1 MKNPQEERK
10 NRDEPSDINCSI
22 YLYISRSSP
31 RHRKEPADPRTYSS
45 HLGFVSRKEREGKE
59 KMGCQQGYLIAFS
72 VLNAPLPL
80 LSSSPPPHALSLH
93 LYPKIHGHI

>member
-1 MKNPQEERK
+1 MSQVTLIVPY
-10 NRDEPSDINCSI
+10 ISI
-22 YLYISRSSP
+22 YLDLPHGTEGNQQIQGP
-31 RHRKEPADPRTYSS
+31 ILHTLGLFPERK
-45 HLGFVSRKEREGKE
+45 GEGKE